1 MVERR
6 GNGVDNGE
14 RRRKVDI
21 YERQEEFRLF
31 RDKVLLAVGSLGVLT
46 VGFAAIAVGVKDS
59 AVALA
64 ALTVFA
70 TLLGAPTVLRLDEKR
85 RNGNGNSSQPPTG

>member
-1 MVERR
+1 MTLDRR
-6 GNGVDNGE
+6 GKPDPRYDGIK
-14 RRRKVDI
+14 RRRSDI
-21 YERQEEFRLF
+21 VARQEEFRLF
-31 RDKVLLAVGSLGVLT
+31 RDKVLLAVGSLGVIG

-85 RNGNGNSSQPPTG
+85 RNGNGTPST